1 MQYIIFIIASLVTLG
16 AAWKVVTGKNV
27 FHNALFMILSFIGVA
42 ALYVLLEA
50 GFLAV
55 MQILIY
61 VGAIS
66 ILIIFAIMLSRRI
79 MSEEQTQH
87 NSQWWI
93 AAIVSV
99 ALFLVLGVMLLEVT
113 WPAVTGE
120 IPKDI
125 IALLGESFMS
135 TYVLPFEV
143 ASVILLVAL
152 VGSIM
157 IARER

>member
-79 MSEEQTQH
+79 MSEDQTQH

-99 ALFLVLGVMLLEVT
+99 ALFVVLGVMLLKVT
-113 WPAVTGE
+113 WPAGTAE